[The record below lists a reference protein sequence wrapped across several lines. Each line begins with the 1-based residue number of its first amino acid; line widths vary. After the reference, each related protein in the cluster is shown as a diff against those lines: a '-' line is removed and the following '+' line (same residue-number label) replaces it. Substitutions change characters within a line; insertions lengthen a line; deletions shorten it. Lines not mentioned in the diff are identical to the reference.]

1 MIARTYQIFLIDG
14 EKMDT
19 TEYDVLVVGS
29 GAGALTA
36 AITAHDNGGNVLV
49 IEKSDMYGGTSATSG
64 GGIWIPCNHL
74 MAEHGE
80 SDSPDAA
87 LEYLKACVGDKV
99 PESRL
104 KAYVE
109 NAPKMLKEMEEK
121 SDVKFVSTPY
131 ADYLT
136 EKPGSKDGWRT
147 LDPLPMSATKLG
159 KEFLN
164 MRPPHPQTI
173 FGGFTI
179 TVNEAKKIITR
190 SKGWKW
196 IMAKLMISYR
206 LDVPMRLKSKRH
218 RRLCLG
224 NALVGRCL
232 TSVFKRNIPIW
243 RSASLKSLI
252 EKNGKVTG
260 AIITKDGEDIL
271 IKTKRGVI
279 LAAGGF
285 EHNSHMRSAN
295 LPGPTDTNWSA
306 TPPGQNTGDAH
317 IAAEAVGANLTLM
330 DAAWW
335 GPSVRLPRDDRSRI
349 LFAERALPGIYIVN
363 ENGKRYLNE
372 AASYDEVGRQLQAH
386 PKTSW
391 VIFDRRAREKYG
403 IGPLYPTAVHPD
415 SKWNSSIKAIVKKSD
430 TIEGLASLMGV
441 DQAGLVDTVKKVA
454 QYAETGIDQDF
465 NSGSTSYDRYY
476 GDPSVTPNPCLA
488 PLSKAPFYAFPV
500 FPGDIGTKGGVDVD
514 VNAQALNK
522 KGKPIIGLYATG
534 NTASSVMGYTY
545 PGAGSTIG
553 PAMTFGYVAA
563 KHAMGSN
570 S

>member
-1 MIARTYQIFLIDG
+1 LIARTYQIFLIDG

-545 PGAGSTIG
+545 PGAGSTIDFWLCG
-553 PAMTFGYVAA
+553 C
-563 KHAMGSN
+563 
-570 S
+570 

>member
-1 MIARTYQIFLIDG
+1 MNSIDV
-14 EKMDT
+14 
-19 TEYDVLVVGS
+19 DVLVVGS

-36 AITAHDNGGNVLV
+36 AITAHDQGGKVLV

-74 MAEHGE
+74 MGAHGE
-80 SDSPDAA
+80 SDTPEAA
-87 LEYLKACVGDKV
+87 LEYLKACIGDAV
-99 PESRL
+99 PEDRL

-109 NAPKMLKEMEEK
+109 QAPKMLKYLEDK
-121 SDVKFVSTPY
+121 SDVCFVATPY

-147 LDPLPMSATKLG
+147 LDPLPISATKLG
-159 KEFLN
+159 KEFFN

-190 SKGWKW
+190 QKGWKM
-196 IMAKLMISYR
+196 IMAKLMLSYR
-206 LDVPMRLKSKRH
+206 LDIPMRMKTKRH

-232 TSVFKRNIPIW
+232 TSVFKRKIPIW
-243 RSASLKSLI
+243 REAPLKSLI
-252 EKNGKVTG
+252 ETDGKVTG
-260 AIITKDGEDIL
+260 AIITKDGKDFRVN
-271 IKTKRGVI
+271 TARGVI

-285 EHNSHMRSAN
+285 EQNTEMRAKH
-295 LPGPTDTNWSA
+295 LPGPTDTKWSA
-306 TPPGQNTGDAH
+306 TPSNNTGDAH
-317 IAAEAVGANLTLM
+317 IAAQAVGANLTLM

-335 GPSVRLPRDDRSRI
+335 GPSVRLPHNDRSRV

-363 ENGKRYLNE
+363 EKGERYLNE
-372 AASYDEVGRQLQAH
+372 AASYDEVGRLLQAH

-415 SKWNSSIKAIVKKSD
+415 SKWTDSIKAVVKKSD
-430 TIEGLASLMGV
+430 TIAGLAELMGV
-441 DQAGLVDTVKKVA
+441 DAAGLQKTVDKVA
-454 QYAETGIDQDF
+454 KYSETGVDEDF
-465 NSGSTSYDRYY
+465 GSGSTAYDRYY
-476 GDPSVTPNPCLA
+476 GDPTITPNPCLA
-488 PLSKAPFYAFPV
+488 PLSKGPFYAFPV

-514 VNAQALNK
+514 VNARALNK
-522 KGKPIIGLYATG
+522 RGKPIAGLYATG
-534 NTASSVMGYTY
+534 NTASSVMGRTY
-545 PGAGSTIG
+545 PGAGSTLG

-563 KHAMGSN
+563 KHAMGAN
-570 S
+570 T

>member
-1 MIARTYQIFLIDG
+1 MEAVKVDI
-14 EKMDT
+14 
-19 TEYDVLVVGS
+19 LVVGS

-36 AITAHDNGGNVLV
+36 AITAHDKGGKVLV
-49 IEKSDMYGGTSATSG
+49 VEKSDMYGGTSATSG

-74 MAEHGE
+74 MAEHGQ
-80 SDSPDAA
+80 SDTPEAA
-87 LEYLKACVGDKV
+87 LEYLKACIGDKV
-99 PESRL
+99 SEERL

-109 NAPKMLKEMEEK
+109 NAPKMLKEMEEI
-121 SDVKFVSTPY
+121 SDICFVSTPY

-147 LDPLPMSATKLG
+147 LDPVPMSATKLG
-159 KEFLN
+159 KEFFN

-196 IMAKLMISYR
+196 IMMKLMISYR
-206 LDVPMRLKSKRH
+206 LDIPMRMKSKRH

-232 TSVFKRNIPIW
+232 TSAFKRDIPIW
-243 RSASLKSLI
+243 RNAPLKSLI
-252 EKNGKVTG
+252 ETDGKVTG
-260 AIITKDGEDIL
+260 AIITRDGKDIRVN
-271 IKTKRGVI
+271 TARGVI

-285 EHNSHMRSAN
+285 EHNAQMRAKN
-295 LPGPTDTNWSA
+295 LPNPTDTKWSA
-306 TPPGQNTGDAH
+306 TPGHNTGDAH
-317 IAAEAVGANLTLM
+317 QAAMDVGANMTLM

-363 ENGKRYLNE
+363 EKGERYLNE

-386 PKTSW
+386 PETSW

-415 SKWNSSIKAIVKKSD
+415 AKWNDSIKAVVKKSD
-430 TIEGLASLMGV
+430 TVAGLAKLMGV
-441 DQAGLVDTVKKVA
+441 DSKGLQVTVDKVA
-454 QYAETGIDQDF
+454 KYSETGVDEDF
-465 NSGSTSYDRYY
+465 GSGSTEYDRYY
-476 GDPSVTPNPCLA
+476 GDPTITPNPCLA
-488 PLSKAPFYAFPV
+488 PLAKAPFYAFPV
-500 FPGDIGTKGGVDVD
+500 YPGDIGTKGGVDVD

-522 KGKPIIGLYATG
+522 KGQPIAGLYATG

-563 KHAMGSN
+563 KHAMGAN

>member
-1 MIARTYQIFLIDG
+1 LIARTYQIFLIDG

>member
-1 MIARTYQIFLIDG
+1 LIARTYQIFLIDG

-121 SDVKFVSTPY
+121 SDLKFVSTPY

-465 NSGSTSYDRYY
+465 KSGSTSYDRYY

>member
-1 MIARTYQIFLIDG
+1 M
-14 EKMDT
+14 
-19 TEYDVLVVGS
+19 S
-29 GAGALTA
+29 
-36 AITAHDNGGNVLV
+36 
-49 IEKSDMYGGTSATSG
+49 
-64 GGIWIPCNHL
+64 
-74 MAEHGE
+74 
-80 SDSPDAA
+80 
-87 LEYLKACVGDKV
+87 
-99 PESRL
+99 
-104 KAYVE
+104 YVK
-109 NAPKMLKEMEEK
+109 NAPKMLKDLEDK

-206 LDVPMRLKSKRH
+206 LDIPMRMKSKRH

-232 TSVFKRNIPIW
+232 TSVFKREIPIW
-243 RSASLKSLI
+243 RSTSLKSLV

-260 AIITKDGEDIL
+260 AIVTKNGEDIL
-271 IKTKRGVI
+271 ITTKRGVI

-285 EHNSHMRSAN
+285 EHNSDMRKAN
-295 LPGPTDTNWSA
+295 LPGPTDTSWSA
-306 TPPGQNTGDAH
+306 TPGQNTGDAH
-317 IAAEAVGANLTLM
+317 IAAQAVGANLTLM

-441 DQAGLVDTVKKVA
+441 DETGLMDTVKKVA
-454 QYAETGIDQDF
+454 KYSKTGVDEDF
-465 NSGSTSYDRYY
+465 GSGSTSYDKYY
-476 GDPSVTPNPCLA
+476 GDPSVSPNPCLA

-500 FPGDIGTKGGVDVD
+500 YPGDIGTKGGVDVD
-514 VNAQALNK
+514 INAQALNK
-522 KGKPIIGLYATG
+522 KGRPILGLYATG

-563 KHAMGSN
+563 KHAMGAN

>member
-1 MIARTYQIFLIDG
+1 
-14 EKMDT
+14 MDSI
-19 TEYDVLVVGS
+19 EYDVLVVGS

-49 IEKSDMYGGTSATSG
+49 VEKSDMYGGTSATSG

-74 MAEHGE
+74 MEVHGE
-80 SDSPDAA
+80 TDTPEAA

-99 PESRL
+99 SDSRL
-104 KAYVE
+104 MSYVK
-109 NAPKMLKEMEEK
+109 NAPKMLKDLEDK

-206 LDVPMRLKSKRH
+206 LDIPMRMKSKRH

-224 NALVGRCL
+224 NSLVGRCL
-232 TSVFKRNIPIW
+232 TSVFKREIPIW
-243 RSASLKSLI
+243 RSTSLKSLV

-260 AIITKDGEDIL
+260 AIVTKNGEDIL
-271 IKTKRGVI
+271 ITTKRGVI

-285 EHNSHMRSAN
+285 EHNSDLRKAN
-295 LPGPTDTNWSA
+295 LPGPTDTSWSA
-306 TPPGQNTGDAH
+306 TPGQNTGDAH
-317 IAAEAVGANLTLM
+317 IAAQAVGANLTLM

-441 DQAGLVDTVKKVA
+441 DESGLIDTVKKVA
-454 QYAETGIDQDF
+454 KYSKTGVDEDF
-465 NSGSTSYDRYY
+465 GSGSTSYDKYY
-476 GDPSVTPNPCLA
+476 GDPSVSPNPCLA

-500 FPGDIGTKGGVDVD
+500 YPGDIGTKGGVDVD
-514 VNAQALNK
+514 INAQALNK
-522 KGKPIIGLYATG
+522 KGRPILGLYATG

-563 KHAMGSN
+563 KHAMGAN

>member
-1 MIARTYQIFLIDG
+1 
-14 EKMDT
+14 MDSI
-19 TEYDVLVVGS
+19 EYDVLVVGS

-49 IEKSDMYGGTSATSG
+49 VEKSDMYGGTSATSG

-74 MAEHGE
+74 MEVHGE
-80 SDSPDAA
+80 TDTPEAA

-99 PESRL
+99 SESRL
-104 KAYVE
+104 MSYVK
-109 NAPKMLKEMEEK
+109 NAPKMLKDLEDK

-206 LDVPMRLKSKRH
+206 LDIPMRMKSKRH

-232 TSVFKRNIPIW
+232 TSVFKREIPIW
-243 RSASLKSLI
+243 RSTSLKSLV

-260 AIITKDGEDIL
+260 AIVTKNGEDIL
-271 IKTKRGVI
+271 ITTKRGVI

-285 EHNSHMRSAN
+285 EHNSDMRKAN
-295 LPGPTDTNWSA
+295 LPGPTDTSWSA
-306 TPPGQNTGDAH
+306 TPGQNTGDAH
-317 IAAEAVGANLTLM
+317 IAAQAVGANLTLM

-441 DQAGLVDTVKKVA
+441 DETGLMDTVKKVA
-454 QYAETGIDQDF
+454 KYSKTGVDEDF
-465 NSGSTSYDRYY
+465 GSGSTSYDKYY
-476 GDPSVTPNPCLA
+476 GDPSVSPNPCLA

-500 FPGDIGTKGGVDVD
+500 YPGDIGTKGGVDVD
-514 VNAQALNK
+514 INAQALNK
-522 KGKPIIGLYATG
+522 KGRPILGLYATG

-563 KHAMGSN
+563 KHAMGAN

>member
-1 MIARTYQIFLIDG
+1 
-14 EKMDT
+14 MDSI
-19 TEYDVLVVGS
+19 EYDVLVVGS

-49 IEKSDMYGGTSATSG
+49 VEKSDMYGGTSATSG

-74 MAEHGE
+74 MEVHGE
-80 SDSPDAA
+80 TDTPEAA

-99 PESRL
+99 SDSRL
-104 KAYVE
+104 MSYVK
-109 NAPKMLKEMEEK
+109 NAPKMLKDLEDK

-206 LDVPMRLKSKRH
+206 LDIPMRMKSKRH

-232 TSVFKRNIPIW
+232 TSVFKREIPIW
-243 RSASLKSLI
+243 RSTSLKSLV

-260 AIITKDGEDIL
+260 AIVTKNGEDIL
-271 IKTKRGVI
+271 ITTKRGVI

-285 EHNSHMRSAN
+285 EHNSDMRKAN
-295 LPGPTDTNWSA
+295 LPGPTDTSWSA
-306 TPPGQNTGDAH
+306 TPGQNTGDAH
-317 IAAEAVGANLTLM
+317 IAAQAVGANLTLM

-335 GPSVRLPRDDRSRI
+335 GPSVRLPRVDRSRI

-441 DQAGLVDTVKKVA
+441 DETGLMDTVKKVA
-454 QYAETGIDQDF
+454 KYSKTGVDEDF
-465 NSGSTSYDRYY
+465 GSGSTSYDKYY
-476 GDPSVTPNPCLA
+476 GDPSVSPNPCLA

-500 FPGDIGTKGGVDVD
+500 YPGDIGTKGGVDVD
-514 VNAQALNK
+514 INAQALNK
-522 KGKPIIGLYATG
+522 KGRPILGLYATG

-563 KHAMGSN
+563 KHAMGAN

>member
-1 MIARTYQIFLIDG
+1 
-14 EKMDT
+14 MDSI
-19 TEYDVLVVGS
+19 EYDILVVGS

-49 IEKSDMYGGTSATSG
+49 VEKSDMYGGTSATSG

-74 MAEHGE
+74 MEVHGE
-80 SDSPDAA
+80 TDTPEAA

-99 PESRL
+99 SDSRL
-104 KAYVE
+104 MSYVK
-109 NAPKMLKEMEEK
+109 NAPKMLKDLEDK

-206 LDVPMRLKSKRH
+206 LDIPMRMKSKRH

-232 TSVFKRNIPIW
+232 TSVFKREIPIW
-243 RSASLKSLI
+243 RSTSLKSLV

-260 AIITKDGEDIL
+260 AIVTKNGEDIL
-271 IKTKRGVI
+271 ITTKRGVI

-285 EHNSHMRSAN
+285 EHNSDMRKAN
-295 LPGPTDTNWSA
+295 LPGPTDTSWSA
-306 TPPGQNTGDAH
+306 TPGQNTGDAH
-317 IAAEAVGANLTLM
+317 IAAQAVGANLTLM

-430 TIEGLASLMGV
+430 TIKGLASLMGV
-441 DQAGLVDTVKKVA
+441 DETGLMDTVGKVA
-454 QYAETGIDQDF
+454 KYSKTGVDEDF
-465 NSGSTSYDRYY
+465 GSGSTSYDKYY
-476 GDPSVTPNPCLA
+476 GDPSVSPNPCLA

-500 FPGDIGTKGGVDVD
+500 YPGDIGTKGGVDVD
-514 VNAQALNK
+514 INAQALNK
-522 KGKPIIGLYATG
+522 KGRPILGLYATG

-563 KHAMGSN
+563 KHAMGVN

>member
-1 MIARTYQIFLIDG
+1 MNSIDV
-14 EKMDT
+14 DI
-19 TEYDVLVVGS
+19 LVVGS

-36 AITAHDNGGNVLV
+36 AITAHDAGGNVLV

-80 SDSPDAA
+80 TDTPEAA
-87 LEYLKACVGDKV
+87 IEYLKACIGDAV
-99 PESRL
+99 SEERL

-109 NAPKMLKEMEEK
+109 NAPKMLKDMEDK
-121 SDVKFVSTPY
+121 SDIRFVSTPY

-147 LDPLPMSATKLG
+147 LDPVPMSATKLG
-159 KEFLN
+159 KEFFN

-190 SKGWKW
+190 AKGWKW

-206 LDVPMRLKSKRH
+206 LDIPMRMKSKRH

-232 TSVFKRNIPIW
+232 TSVFKRKIPIW
-243 RSASLKSLI
+243 RNAPLQSLI
-252 EKNGKVTG
+252 ESDGTVTG
-260 AIITKDGEDIL
+260 AIVKKDNEVVHVTA
-271 IKTKRGVI
+271 KKGVI

-285 EHNSHMRSAN
+285 EHNAEMRTKH
-295 LPGPTDTNWSA
+295 LPGPTDTKWSA
-306 TPPGQNTGDAH
+306 TPGQNTGDAH
-317 IAAEAVGANLTLM
+317 KAAQEVGANLTLM

-335 GPSVRLPRDDRSRI
+335 GPSVRLPRDDRSRV

-363 ENGKRYLNE
+363 EKGERYLNE

-415 SKWNSSIKAIVKKSD
+415 SKWNSSIKAVVKKSD
-430 TIEGLASLMGV
+430 TIEGLAQQMGV
-441 DQAGLVDTVKKVA
+441 DAKGLQATVDKVA
-454 QYAETGIDQDF
+454 KYSESGVDEDF
-465 NSGSTSYDRYY
+465 GSGSTAYDRYY
-476 GDPSVTPNPCLA
+476 GDPTITPNPCLA
-488 PLSKAPFYAFPV
+488 PLAKAPFYAFPV
-500 FPGDIGTKGGVDVD
+500 YPGDIGTKGGVDVD
-514 VNAQALNK
+514 VNAQALNVR
-522 KGKPIIGLYATG
+522 GKPIGGLYATG
-534 NTASSVMGYTY
+534 NTASSVMGRTY
-545 PGAGSTIG
+545 PGAGSTLG

-563 KHAMGSN
+563 KHAMGVN

>member
-1 MIARTYQIFLIDG
+1 
-14 EKMDT
+14 MDSI
-19 TEYDVLVVGS
+19 EYDVLVVGS

-49 IEKSDMYGGTSATSG
+49 VEKSDMYGGTSATSG

-74 MAEHGE
+74 MEVHGE
-80 SDSPDAA
+80 TDTPEAA
-87 LEYLKACVGDKV
+87 LAYLKACVGDKV
-99 PESRL
+99 SDSRL
-104 KAYVE
+104 MSYVK
-109 NAPKMLKEMEEK
+109 NAPKMLKDLEDK

-206 LDVPMRLKSKRH
+206 LDIPMRMKSKRH

-232 TSVFKRNIPIW
+232 TSVFKREIPIW
-243 RSASLKSLI
+243 RSTSLKSLV

-260 AIITKDGEDIL
+260 AIVTKNGEDIL
-271 IKTKRGVI
+271 ITTKRGVI

-285 EHNSHMRSAN
+285 EHNSDMRKAN
-295 LPGPTDTNWSA
+295 LPGPTDTSWSA
-306 TPPGQNTGDAH
+306 TPGQNTGDAH
-317 IAAEAVGANLTLM
+317 IAAQAVGANLTLM

-441 DQAGLVDTVKKVA
+441 DETGLMDTVKKVA
-454 QYAETGIDQDF
+454 KYSKTGVDEDF
-465 NSGSTSYDRYY
+465 GSGSTSYDKYY
-476 GDPSVTPNPCLA
+476 GDPSVSPNPCLA

-500 FPGDIGTKGGVDVD
+500 YPGDIGTKGGVDVD
-514 VNAQALNK
+514 INAQALNK
-522 KGKPIIGLYATG
+522 KGRPILGLYATG

-563 KHAMGSN
+563 KHAMGAN

>member
-1 MIARTYQIFLIDG
+1 
-14 EKMDT
+14 MDSI
-19 TEYDVLVVGS
+19 EYDILVVGS

-49 IEKSDMYGGTSATSG
+49 VEKSDMYGGTSATSG

-74 MAEHGE
+74 MEVHGE
-80 SDSPDAA
+80 TDTPEAA

-99 PESRL
+99 SDSRL
-104 KAYVE
+104 MSYVK
-109 NAPKMLKEMEEK
+109 NAPKMLKDLEDK

-206 LDVPMRLKSKRH
+206 LDIPMRMKSKRH

-232 TSVFKRNIPIW
+232 TSVFKREIPIW
-243 RSASLKSLI
+243 RSTSLKSLV

-260 AIITKDGEDIL
+260 AIVTKNGEDIL
-271 IKTKRGVI
+271 ITTKRGVI

-285 EHNSHMRSAN
+285 EHNSDMRKAN
-295 LPGPTDTNWSA
+295 LPGPTDTSWSA
-306 TPPGQNTGDAH
+306 TPGQNTGDAH
-317 IAAEAVGANLTLM
+317 IAAQAVGANLTLM

-441 DQAGLVDTVKKVA
+441 DETGLMDTVKKVA
-454 QYAETGIDQDF
+454 KYSKTGVDEDF
-465 NSGSTSYDRYY
+465 GSGSTSYDKYY
-476 GDPSVTPNPCLA
+476 GDPSVSPNPCLA

-500 FPGDIGTKGGVDVD
+500 YPGDIGTKGGVDVD
-514 VNAQALNK
+514 INAQALNK
-522 KGKPIIGLYATG
+522 KGRPILGLYATG

-563 KHAMGSN
+563 KHAMGAN

>member
-1 MIARTYQIFLIDG
+1 
-14 EKMDT
+14 MDSI
-19 TEYDVLVVGS
+19 EYDVLVVGS

-49 IEKSDMYGGTSATSG
+49 VEKSDMYGGTSATSG

-74 MAEHGE
+74 MEVHGE
-80 SDSPDAA
+80 TDTPEAA

-99 PESRL
+99 SDSRL
-104 KAYVE
+104 MSYVK
-109 NAPKMLKEMEEK
+109 NAPKMLKDLEDK

-206 LDVPMRLKSKRH
+206 LDIPMRMKSKRH

-232 TSVFKRNIPIW
+232 TSVFKREIPIW
-243 RSASLKSLI
+243 RSTSLKSLV

-260 AIITKDGEDIL
+260 AIVTKNGEDIL
-271 IKTKRGVI
+271 ITTKRGVI

-285 EHNSHMRSAN
+285 EHNSDMRKAN
-295 LPGPTDTNWSA
+295 LPGPTDTSWSA
-306 TPPGQNTGDAH
+306 TPGQNTGDAH
-317 IAAEAVGANLTLM
+317 IAAQAVGANLTLM

-441 DQAGLVDTVKKVA
+441 DETGLMDTVEKVA
-454 QYAETGIDQDF
+454 KYSKTGVDEDF
-465 NSGSTSYDRYY
+465 GSGSTSYDKYY
-476 GDPSVTPNPCLA
+476 GDPSVSPNPCLA

-500 FPGDIGTKGGVDVD
+500 YPGDIGTKGGVDVD
-514 VNAQALNK
+514 INAQALNK
-522 KGKPIIGLYATG
+522 KGKPILGLYATG

-563 KHAMGSN
+563 KHAMGAN

>member
-1 MIARTYQIFLIDG
+1 
-14 EKMDT
+14 MDSI
-19 TEYDVLVVGS
+19 EYDILVVGS

-49 IEKSDMYGGTSATSG
+49 VEKSDMYGGTSATSG

-74 MAEHGE
+74 MEVHGE
-80 SDSPDAA
+80 TDTPEAA

-99 PESRL
+99 SDSRL
-104 KAYVE
+104 MSYVK
-109 NAPKMLKEMEEK
+109 NAPKMLKDLEDK

-206 LDVPMRLKSKRH
+206 LDIPMRMKSKRH

-232 TSVFKRNIPIW
+232 TSVFKREIPIW
-243 RSASLKSLI
+243 RSTSLKSLV

-260 AIITKDGEDIL
+260 AIVTKNGEDIL
-271 IKTKRGVI
+271 ITTKRGVI

-285 EHNSHMRSAN
+285 EHNSDMRKAN
-295 LPGPTDTNWSA
+295 LPGPTDTSWSA
-306 TPPGQNTGDAH
+306 TPGQNTGDAH
-317 IAAEAVGANLTLM
+317 IAAQAVGANLTLM

-441 DQAGLVDTVKKVA
+441 DETGLMDTVEKVA
-454 QYAETGIDQDF
+454 KYSKTGVDEDF
-465 NSGSTSYDRYY
+465 GSGSTSYDKYY
-476 GDPSVTPNPCLA
+476 GDPSVSPNPCLA

-500 FPGDIGTKGGVDVD
+500 YPGDIGTKGGVDVD
-514 VNAQALNK
+514 INAQALNK
-522 KGKPIIGLYATG
+522 KGRPILGLYATG

-563 KHAMGSN
+563 KHAMGAN

>member
-1 MIARTYQIFLIDG
+1 
-14 EKMDT
+14 MDT

-465 NSGSTSYDRYY
+465 KSGSTSYDRYY

>member
-1 MIARTYQIFLIDG
+1 MDSIDV
-14 EKMDT
+14 
-19 TEYDVLVVGS
+19 DVLVVGS

-36 AITAHDNGGNVLV
+36 AITAHDHGGNVLV
-49 IEKSDMYGGTSATSG
+49 VEKSDMYGGTSATSG

-74 MAEHGE
+74 MTKHGQ
-80 SDSPDAA
+80 SDTPEAA
-87 LEYLKACVGDKV
+87 LTYLKACIGDAV
-99 PESRL
+99 SEDRL

-109 NAPKMLKEMEEK
+109 NAPKMLKDLEDK
-121 SDVKFVSTPY
+121 SDICFVSTPY

-147 LDPLPMSATKLG
+147 LDPVPMSATKLG
-159 KEFLN
+159 KEFFN

-196 IMAKLMISYR
+196 IMMKLMVSYR
-206 LDVPMRLKSKRH
+206 LDIPMRMKSKRH

-232 TSVFKRNIPIW
+232 TSVFKRNIPVW
-243 RSASLKSLI
+243 REAPLKSLI
-252 EKNGKVTG
+252 EKDGQVTG
-260 AIITKDGEDIL
+260 AIISKEGVDFRVNAA
-271 IKTKRGVI
+271 RGVI

-285 EHNSHMRSAN
+285 EHNAKMREAH
-295 LPGPTDTNWSA
+295 LPGPTDTKWSA
-306 TPPGQNTGDAH
+306 TPGQNTGDAH
-317 IAAEAVGANLTLM
+317 QAAQAVGANMTLM

-335 GPSVRLPRDDRSRI
+335 GPSVRLPRDDRSRV

-363 ENGKRYLNE
+363 EKGERFLNE
-372 AASYDEVGRQLQAH
+372 AASYDEVGRELQAH
-386 PKTSW
+386 PTTSW

-415 SKWNSSIKAIVKKSD
+415 AKWNESIKAVVKKAD
-430 TIEGLASLMGV
+430 TIAGLASLMNVDATGLQNTVEKVARYSEAGV
-441 DQAGLVDTVKKVA
+441 D
-454 QYAETGIDQDF
+454 EDF
-465 NSGSTSYDRYY
+465 ASGSSAYDRYY
-476 GDPSVTPNPCLA
+476 GDPTITPNPCLA
-488 PLSKAPFYAFPV
+488 PLAKAPFYAFPV
-500 FPGDIGTKGGVDVD
+500 YPGDIGTKGGVDVD

-522 KGKPIIGLYATG
+522 KGKPIGGLYATG

-563 KHAMGSN
+563 KHAMGAN

>member
-454 QYAETGIDQDF
+454 QYAKTGIDQDF

>member
-1 MIARTYQIFLIDG
+1 
-14 EKMDT
+14 MDSI
-19 TEYDVLVVGS
+19 EYDILVVGS

-49 IEKSDMYGGTSATSG
+49 VEKSDMYGGTSATSG

-74 MAEHGE
+74 MEVHGE
-80 SDSPDAA
+80 TDTPEAA

-99 PESRL
+99 SDSRL
-104 KAYVE
+104 MSYVK
-109 NAPKMLKEMEEK
+109 NAPKMLKDLEDK

-206 LDVPMRLKSKRH
+206 LDIPMRMKSKRH

-232 TSVFKRNIPIW
+232 TSVFKREIPIW
-243 RSASLKSLI
+243 RSTSLKSLV

-260 AIITKDGEDIL
+260 AIVTKNGEDIL
-271 IKTKRGVI
+271 ITTKRGVI

-285 EHNSHMRSAN
+285 EHNSDMRKAN
-295 LPGPTDTNWSA
+295 LPGPTDTSWSA
-306 TPPGQNTGDAH
+306 TPGQNTGDAH
-317 IAAEAVGANLTLM
+317 IAAQAVGANLTLM

-441 DQAGLVDTVKKVA
+441 DETGLMDTVKKVA
-454 QYAETGIDQDF
+454 KYSKTGVDEDF
-465 NSGSTSYDRYY
+465 GSGSTSYDKYY
-476 GDPSVTPNPCLA
+476 DDPSVSPNPCLA

-500 FPGDIGTKGGVDVD
+500 YPGDIGTKGGVDVD
-514 VNAQALNK
+514 INAQALNK
-522 KGKPIIGLYATG
+522 KGRPILGLYATG

-563 KHAMGSN
+563 KHAMGAN

>member
-1 MIARTYQIFLIDG
+1 
-14 EKMDT
+14 MDSI
-19 TEYDVLVVGS
+19 EYDVLVVGS

-49 IEKSDMYGGTSATSG
+49 VEKSDMYGGTSATSG

-74 MAEHGE
+74 MEEHGE
-80 SDSPDAA
+80 TDTPEAA

-99 PESRL
+99 SDSRL
-104 KAYVE
+104 VSYVK
-109 NAPKMLKEMEEK
+109 NAPKMLKDLEDT

-206 LDVPMRLKSKRH
+206 LDIPMRMKSKRH

-232 TSVFKRNIPIW
+232 TSVFKREIPIW
-243 RSASLKSLI
+243 RSTSLKSLV

-260 AIITKDGEDIL
+260 AIVTKNGEDIL
-271 IKTKRGVI
+271 ITTKRGVI

-285 EHNSHMRSAN
+285 EHNSDMRKAN
-295 LPGPTDTNWSA
+295 LPGPTDTSWSA
-306 TPPGQNTGDAH
+306 TPGQNTGDAH
-317 IAAEAVGANLTLM
+317 VAAEAVGANLTLM

-441 DQAGLVDTVKKVA
+441 DETGLMDTVEKVA
-454 QYAETGIDQDF
+454 KYSKTGVDEDF
-465 NSGSTSYDRYY
+465 GSGSTSYDKYY
-476 GDPSVTPNPCLA
+476 GDPSVSPNPCLA

-500 FPGDIGTKGGVDVD
+500 YPGDIGTKGGVDVD
-514 VNAQALNK
+514 INAQALNK
-522 KGKPIIGLYATG
+522 KGRPILGLYATG

-563 KHAMGSN
+563 KHAMGAN

>member
-1 MIARTYQIFLIDG
+1 
-14 EKMDT
+14 MDSI
-19 TEYDVLVVGS
+19 EYDVLVVGS

-49 IEKSDMYGGTSATSG
+49 VEKSDMYGGTSATSG

-74 MAEHGE
+74 MEVHGE
-80 SDSPDAA
+80 TDTPEAA

-99 PESRL
+99 SDSRL
-104 KAYVE
+104 MSYVK
-109 NAPKMLKEMEEK
+109 NAPKMLKDLEDK

-206 LDVPMRLKSKRH
+206 LDIPMRMKSKRH

-232 TSVFKRNIPIW
+232 TSVFKREIPIW
-243 RSASLKSLI
+243 RSTSLKSLV

-260 AIITKDGEDIL
+260 AIVTKNGEDIL
-271 IKTKRGVI
+271 ITTKRGVI

-285 EHNSHMRSAN
+285 EHNSDMRKAN
-295 LPGPTDTNWSA
+295 LPGPTDTSWSA
-306 TPPGQNTGDAH
+306 TPGQNTGDAH
-317 IAAEAVGANLTLM
+317 IAAQAVGANLTLM

-441 DQAGLVDTVKKVA
+441 DEAGLMDTVKKVA
-454 QYAETGIDQDF
+454 KYSKTGVDEDF
-465 NSGSTSYDRYY
+465 GSGSTSYDKYY
-476 GDPSVTPNPCLA
+476 GDPSVSPNPCLA

-500 FPGDIGTKGGVDVD
+500 YPGDIGTKGGVDVD
-514 VNAQALNK
+514 INAQALNK
-522 KGKPIIGLYATG
+522 KGRPILGLYATG

-563 KHAMGSN
+563 KHAMGAN

>member
-465 NSGSTSYDRYY
+465 KSGSTSYDRYY